1 MLVCWLPATVNRILM
16 WFQDP
21 NKDHDNSWMYF
32 MHASSNMLGSV
43 LSAIIYGFNDQVN
56 KEFRRLMFS
65 K

>member
-1 MLVCWLPATVNRILM
+1 M